1 MPRTVTLFGRPGH
14 TFAVER
20 STHLTDPIRWELIR
34 RLPHTNLAETV
45 IVGNAE
51 PLGFYRA
58 FEFESNPPLLESPR
72 IGSPL
77 LLYGQPGVT
86 YLFQY
91 SPAIGADATWTIL
104 ESFTLSNSFRFLVP
118 TNTGA
123 LNRFYR
129 TIKP

>member
-1 MPRTVTLFGRPGH
+1 M
-14 TFAVER
+14 
-20 STHLTDPIRWELIR
+20 
-34 RLPHTNLAETV
+34 TNLAETV

-51 PLGFYRA
+51 PLVFYRA
-58 FEFESNPPLLESPR
+58 FEFEANPPLLESPR
-72 IGSPL
+72 NGSPP

-91 SPAIGADATWTIL
+91 SPTIGADATWTIL